1 MKNYIVLGLF
11 IILFSGFGYA
21 QSSDTSVKV
30 GDVFLVGEVA
40 NDNYKHIK
48 FPKDNFIVKRG
59 GTVNYSN
66 VRGQK
71 VEVTSI
77 KENSKGDLIATISL
91 SSKKYFFRSHKYV
104 KVNITDALNNKELLK
119 I

>member
-1 MKNYIVLGLF
+1 MKNYILLGLF
-11 IILFSGFGYA
+11 MVMISGIGYA
-21 QSSDTSVKV
+21 QSSETSIKV

-40 NDNYKHIK
+40 NDNYTHIK

-59 GTVNYSN
+59 GIANYSK

-91 SSKKYFFRSHKYV
+91 SSKKYFFKSHKYV
-104 KVNITDALNNKELLK
+104 KVNIADALTSKELLK